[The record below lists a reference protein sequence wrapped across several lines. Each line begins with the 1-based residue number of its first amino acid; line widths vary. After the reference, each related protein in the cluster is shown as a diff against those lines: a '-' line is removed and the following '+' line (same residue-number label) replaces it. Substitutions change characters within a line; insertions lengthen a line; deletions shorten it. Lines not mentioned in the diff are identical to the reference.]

1 MFFSEN
7 DSHLNAVEITAQ
19 LHSKKH
25 EVRLCASS
33 NPTCSVLKIHDGKD
47 RWQRSWL
54 EIRLNA
60 FRQSTIPQ
68 KQFIISDKLKT
79 YNFIRKTLPNVV
91 LARIKPKFDE
101 HLPLSQIAYHEKGS
115 TGDIIWAY
123 KLIIA
128 KVTKRKRKNIY
139 HRNRFKLSF
148 WYHHKRKTDCYFGNN
163 TWWRWITNGSVSF
176 KRHKITN

>member
-1 MFFSEN
+1 MTVFWSI
-7 DSHLNAVEITAQ
+7 S
-19 LHSKKH
+19 
-25 EVRLCASS
+25 R
-33 NPTCSVLKIHDGKD
+33 
-47 RWQRSWL
+47 L

-60 FRQSTIPQ
+60 FRRSTIPQ

-101 HLPLSQIAYHEKGS
+101 HLPLSQIAYHEKES

-148 WYHHKRKTDCYFGNN
+148 
-163 TWWRWITNGSVSF
+163 
-176 KRHKITN
+176 